1 MAYDQMLT
9 LGKAGTTDKGC
20 NHLQRL
26 WHRELEPDAF
36 NPQVTHRKIFVTP
49 LSLHRDSCLSC
60 RAQRVGSPAGGRSST
75 QFQIPGD
82 GVREV
87 AGGR

>member
-9 LGKAGTTDKGC
+9 LGKAGRTDICC

-26 WHRELEPDAF
+26 WQRKIKPDAF
-36 NPQVTHRKIFVTP
+36 NPQVTHRKSFVTP

-60 RAQRVGSPAGGRSST
+60 NMQRVGSPAGGRSST

-87 AGGR
+87 VGGR

>member
-9 LGKAGTTDKGC
+9 RGKADRTDRCC

-26 WHRELEPDAF
+26 WHRGIKPDAF
-36 NPQVTHRKIFVTP
+36 NPQVTHRKSFVTP

-60 RAQRVGSPAGGRSST
+60 IMQRVGSPAGGRSST

-87 AGGR
+87 VGGR